1 MGHQLEMPMD
11 ESQIA
16 DRLDFALDAATTAS
30 AGTLEL
36 FGARHAGVELKADGS
51 PVTRADRACEEALRT
66 MIAGAF
72 PDDAILGEEMPPVS
86 GTSGV
91 RWIIDPIDGTKS
103 FIHGV
108 PLYATL
114 LAAEHDGE
122 PILGVIVLPALQ
134 EIVYAGK
141 GLGAWH
147 QTGSASPSAAR
158 VSSVDRLDHACLC
171 TTSMRYFQDE
181 GLGSLYEQ
189 LSLRCGLLRGWSDAY
204 AHVLVATGR
213 ADAAIEPTISL
224 WDAAPMATIMAE
236 AGGRY
241 SGWSGRDGITESN
254 GIASNGLLHDELLT
268 MVRAH
273 QTDQMMP

>member
-1 MGHQLEMPMD
+1 MIG
-11 ESQIA
+11 
-16 DRLDFALDAATTAS
+16 
-30 AGTLEL
+30 
-36 FGARHAGVELKADGS
+36 
-51 PVTRADRACEEALRT
+51 RAY
-66 MIAGAF
+66 
-72 PDDAILGEEMPPVS
+72 PDDAILGEEMPAKP

-114 LAAEHDGE
+114 LAAELHGD
-122 PILGVIVLPALQ
+122 PILGVIVLPALH
-134 EIVYAGK
+134 EVVSAGR

-147 QTGSASPSAAR
+147 LVGSASPVAAR
-158 VSSVDRLDHACLC
+158 VSSVDRLESACVC

-181 GLGSLYEQ
+181 GLGGLYEH

-213 ADAAIEPTISL
+213 ADAAIEPTINI
-224 WDAAPMATIMAE
+224 WDVAPMAVIMAE

-241 SGWSGRDGITESN
+241 TGWSGLDGITEPN
-254 GIASNGLLHDELLT
+254 GISSNGLIHDELLT
-268 MVRAH
+268 MVRA
-273 QTDQMMP
+273 QSE

>member
-1 MGHQLEMPMD
+1 MD
-11 ESQIA
+11 ESMIA
-16 DRLDFALDAATTAS
+16 ERLDFAVQAASSAS

-36 FGARHAGVELKADGS
+36 FGARHTGVELKADGS
-51 PVTRADRACEEALRT
+51 PVTRADRTCEQSLRT
-66 MIAGAF
+66 LIERAYPG
-72 PDDAILGEEMPPVS
+72 DAILGEELPPVS

-114 LAAEHDGE
+114 LAAELDGE
-122 PILGVIVLPALQ
+122 PILGVIVLPVLH
-134 EIVYAGK
+134 EVVYAGK

-147 QTGSASPSAAR
+147 QVGSASPVPAR
-158 VSSVDRLDHACLC
+158 VSRVDRLDHACVC

-181 GLGSLYEQ
+181 GLGGLYEH

-213 ADAAIEPTISL
+213 ADAAIEPTIKV
-224 WDAAPMATIMAE
+224 WDVAPMATIMAE

-241 SGWSGRDGITESN
+241 SGWSGACDIHEPN
-254 GIASNGLLHDELLT
+254 GISSNSLIHAELLT
-268 MVRAH
+268 MVHA
-273 QTDQMMP
+273 QSE